1 MTATIEAAWR
11 AIKSECERFQ
21 EKDSAIKFDE
31 EGYPNFERLFN
42 RHYND
47 IMTRFMRETTELDSH
62 KQAAIITISC
72 LESDV
77 IKLEVESDESSNIS
91 QIKDDEI
98 FIAPQLIAVSVGLS
112 YMNDRL
118 NEALKKKH
126 MEPIDRYVL
135 PIAIACETPYIEIIC
150 RLLYYEQY
158 ETDMSF
164 NVLELADKYFLL
176 EYINLIQNGIEPALL
191 KNKG

>member
-1 MTATIEAAWR
+1 MTATIKAAWN
-11 AIKSECERFQ
+11 AIESECRRFQ
-21 EKDSAIKFDE
+21 EKDCAIKFNE
-31 EGYPNFERLFN
+31 EGYHDFEELFN

-72 LESDV
+72 LEAKV
-77 IKLEVESDESSNIS
+77 IKLEVKSDKPSEGSHLQEN
-91 QIKDDEI
+91 EI
-98 FIAPQLIAVSVGLS
+98 FIAPQLIAVNVGLS

-118 NEALKKKH
+118 NEILEKKH
-126 MEPIDRYVL
+126 LEPVDHYFL
-135 PIAIACETPYIEIIC
+135 PIAFACDTPYIEIIC
-150 RLLYYEQY
+150 RLLYYEQH
-158 ETDMSF
+158 EDDMSF

-176 EYINLIQNGIEPALL
+176 EYISLIQNGIEPMLL